1 MKLLAAVASV
11 ILASCAVIG
20 SARAADLGSGVDET
34 EPSYAPPA
42 YTFSWTGFYLGLQ
55 TGYVWGDA
63 DHTFSDGTVGASSDL
78 DGWVGGGYA
87 GYNWQSSNLVFGVE
101 GDLEGGNIDGSYASP
116 TSLGSADFDW
126 QGSLRGRVGV
136 ASNRTLFYLTGG
148 WAFASADV
156 FGAVPGT
163 PAGCCNTSAD
173 LDGWTLG
180 GGIEYAVN
188 NNFIIRSE
196 YRYTD
201 FGDVTVN
208 LNPAVSM
215 PVEVETHVIRVGA
228 GWKF

>member
-1 MKLLAAVASV
+1 MKLLAAVVSV
-11 ILASCAVIG
+11 IVASCAVIG

-34 EPSYAPPA
+34 EPYYAPPSYA
-42 YTFSWTGFYLGLQ
+42 FTWTGFYLGLQ

-63 DHTFSDGTVGASSDL
+63 NHTFSDGSVGASSDL

-101 GDLEGGNIDGSYASP
+101 GDIEGGNIDGSYASP
-116 TSLGSADFDW
+116 TTLGSADFDW

-148 WAFASADV
+148 WAFAGADV
-156 FGAVPGT
+156 FGAIPGT
-163 PAGCCNTSAD
+163 PAGCCSANAD

-180 GGIEYAVN
+180 GGIEYAVHS
-188 NNFIIRSE
+188 NFIIRSE

-208 LNPAVSM
+208 LSPTVTM